1 MTANRRAAGLAI
13 DDPGGDGRPFLWA
26 HGLTSSRAAEDA
38 TGLFPWSTIVGLRV
52 IRYDA
57 RGHGASAG
65 PVDPAAY
72 TWPALAA
79 DLVAVLDTVGLDR
92 CALGGASMGCATV
105 LAATVAAPQ
114 RVDRL
119 VLVTPPTAW
128 ATRAPQRAA
137 YEDDA
142 RAGRAQRRRRA
153 DRAQQRGAAAAGA
166 GRTPVSWS
174 GATGSNRLAAM
185 DPNVLAQILR
195 GAAASDLPAEAAIAE
210 IAQPTLVLAWAGDA
224 GHPVSTADMLAAT
237 MPNAALHVAHDLAAI
252 RRWPALVHRFLVDSQ
267 PV

>member
-1 MTANRRAAGLAI
+1 MTANSQAAGLAI

-65 PVDPAAY
+65 PLDPAAY

-105 LAATVAAPQ
+105 LAATVAAPR

-137 YEDDA
+137 Y
-142 RAGRAQRRRRA
+142 A
-153 DRAQQRGAAAAGA
+153 DNAELVERSGVAALAE
-166 GRTPVSWS
+166 RNNEEQPPPVL
-174 GATGSNRLAAM
+174 GATGELVRRDGLARLEAM

-210 IAQPTLVLAWAGDA
+210 IAQPALVLAWADDA
-224 GHPVSTADMLAAT
+224 GHPVSTADMFAAT
-237 MPNAALHVAHDLAAI
+237 MPNATLHVAHDLAAI
-252 RRWPALVHRFLVDSQ
+252 RRWPALVHRFLVDAP